1 MNAGSPDISA
11 MIRRLAPLAS
21 LLGVL
26 LFAPVLSAQVTVNL
40 NSVIGAPGANAATVA
55 GVGNA
60 VNFTGYALNSG
71 ATTLTA
77 AGSTGASS
85 FDFNTGFADT
95 QDRTT
100 GSGAGA
106 GNVFVDRKYDS
117 GSTGTLYLDTDNNG
131 SFAGESA
138 LTGFGMHGDTFVTF
152 DLNVIRTNAGL
163 AAGTAFTLTGGAGEA
178 NFTGYAKTSGAIILD
193 STQLAVFDW
202 TETGPIAQF
211 STYSLSIAGSAR
223 YLTFIGL
230 SGLDNNNWGAH
241 VGFSNVQLVAV
252 PEPAA
257 IAVLA
262 GCAALG
268 LAALRRRR
276 A

>member
-1 MNAGSPDISA
+1 

-26 LFAPVLSAQVTVNL
+26 LLAPVLSAQVTVNL
-40 NSVIGAPGANAATVA
+40 KSVIGVSGDNAANVDGA
-55 GVGNA
+55 GNA
-60 VNFTGYALNSG
+60 VNFTGYALDSG

-77 AGSTGASS
+77 AGSTGSSS
-85 FDFNTGFADT
+85 FNFNTGFADT
-95 QDRTT
+95 FDRTT
-100 GSGAGA
+100 GSASGA
-106 GNVFVDRKYDS
+106 GNVFVDHKYDS
-117 GSTGTLYLDTDNNG
+117 SSTSTLYLDTDNDG
-131 SFAGESA
+131 SFLDESP

-163 AAGTAFTLTGGAGEA
+163 AAGTPFTLTGGAGEA
-178 NFTGYAKTSGAIILD
+178 NFTGYVKTSGAIILD
-193 STQLAVFDW
+193 STELAVFDW
-202 TETGPIAQF
+202 TESGPIAQF
-211 STYSLSIAGSAR
+211 STYSLSISGSAR

-230 SGLDNNNWGAH
+230 SGRDNSNWGAH
-241 VGFSNVQLVAV
+241 IGFSNVQLVAV

-268 LAALRRRR
+268 LVVFHRRR